1 MKKSKP
7 YTNLCG
13 FEFDVVK
20 RKSDMDKD
28 HDNKCEIRAS
38 LECFKLLLD
47 CLYKEHVI
55 SSISNKEQV

>member
-20 RKSDMDKD
+20 RNSDMDKD
-28 HDNKCEIRAS
+28 HDIKCEIRAS
-38 LECFKLLLD
+38 GVF
-47 CLYKEHVI
+47 
-55 SSISNKEQV
+55 